1 MKFPSIDD
9 FNNVLSDINKYIHK
23 TPIVSSSSLNKIYN
37 SNIFFKLELFQK
49 TGSFKTRGAINKLL
63 KLSDLEKDKG
73 VITISA
79 GNHAQAISWACSQF
93 NIKSKIVM
101 PFDAS
106 QSKVEATKSYGGE
119 VILTKNNMM
128 DECNNIKEKEG
139 LTFVHPFDDID
150 IILGQGTI
158 GVEIIEKLNNIDYA
172 FISIGG
178 GGLISGIACVLKSIN
193 PKIKIIGV
201 EPINSNVMTKSILSN
216 KPETFDTNI
225 NKTIADGLAAPFA
238 GNLTFEFVK
247 KYVDEII
254 CYQKALDINPD
265 DLQFLDNMG
274 TALCT
279 LGDYKNAITYF
290 DRSISIDPNQC
301 HPWQMKAMALKELGL
316 SDEAEDCYHM
326 AKKLGA

>member
-9 FNNVLSDINKYIHK
+9 FNNTLSDINKYIHK

-63 KLSDLEKDKG
+63 KLSDLERDKG

-106 QSKVEATKSYGGE
+106 PSKVEATKSYGGE

-128 DECNNIKEKEG
+128 DECNDIKEKEG

-225 NKTIADGLAAPFA
+225 NKTLADGLAAPFA

-247 KYVDEII
+247 KYVDDII
-254 CYQKALDINPD
+254 NVSENEMIESIRVIIERLKVIPEAAASACFVPILKNKLSIKKNTNSIIVLCGGNIDLDK
-265 DLQFLDNMG
+265 L
-274 TALCT
+274 
-279 LGDYKNAITYF
+279 
-290 DRSISIDPNQC
+290 
-301 HPWQMKAMALKELGL
+301 
-316 SDEAEDCYHM
+316 
-326 AKKLGA
+326 KKLF

>member
-63 KLSDLEKDKG
+63 KLSDLERDKG
-73 VITISA
+73 IITISA

-106 QSKVEATKSYGGE
+106 PSKVEATKSYGGE
-119 VILTKNNMM
+119 VILTKNSMM
-128 DECNNIKEKEG
+128 DECNDIKEREG
-139 LTFVHPFDDID
+139 LTFIHPFDDID

-216 KPETFDTNI
+216 KPEIFDTNI
-225 NKTIADGLAAPFA
+225 NKTLADGLAAPFA

-254 CYQKALDINPD
+254 NVSENEMIESMRVIIERLKVIPEAAASACFVPILKNKLNIK
-265 DLQFLDNMG
+265 
-274 TALCT
+274 
-279 LGDYKNAITYF
+279 KNANSIIVLCGGNIDF
-290 DRSISIDPNQC
+290 D
-301 HPWQMKAMALKELGL
+301 KL
-316 SDEAEDCYHM
+316 
-326 AKKLGA
+326 KKLF

>member
-9 FNNVLSDINKYIHK
+9 FNNTLSDINKYIHK

-63 KLSDLEKDKG
+63 KLSDLERDKG

-79 GNHAQAISWACSQF
+79 GNHAQAISWACSKF

-106 QSKVEATKSYGGE
+106 PSKVEATKSYGGE

-128 DECNNIKEKEG
+128 DECNDIKEKEG

-193 PKIKIIGV
+193 PKIKIIGI
-201 EPINSNVMTKSILSN
+201 EPINSNVMTKSISSN

-225 NKTIADGLAAPFA
+225 NKTLADGLAAPFA

-254 CYQKALDINPD
+254 NVSENEMIESMRVIIERLKVIPEAAASACFVPILKNKLSIKKNTNSIIVLCGGNIDLDK
-265 DLQFLDNMG
+265 L
-274 TALCT
+274 
-279 LGDYKNAITYF
+279 
-290 DRSISIDPNQC
+290 
-301 HPWQMKAMALKELGL
+301 
-316 SDEAEDCYHM
+316 
-326 AKKLGA
+326 KKLF

>member
-9 FNNVLSDINKYIHK
+9 FNNTLSDINKYIHK

-37 SNIFFKLELFQK
+37 TNIFFKLELFQK

-63 KLSDLEKDKG
+63 KLSDLERDKG

-106 QSKVEATKSYGGE
+106 PSKVEATKSYGGE

-128 DECNNIKEKEG
+128 DECNDIKEREG
-139 LTFVHPFDDID
+139 LTFIHPFDDID

-201 EPINSNVMTKSILSN
+201 EPINSNVMTKSISSN

-225 NKTIADGLAAPFA
+225 NKTLADGLAAPFA

-254 CYQKALDINPD
+254 NVSENEMIESMRVIIERLKVIPEAAASACFVPILKNKLSIK
-265 DLQFLDNMG
+265 
-274 TALCT
+274 
-279 LGDYKNAITYF
+279 KNAN
-290 DRSISIDPNQC
+290 SIIVLCGGNIDLD
-301 HPWQMKAMALKELGL
+301 KL
-316 SDEAEDCYHM
+316 
-326 AKKLGA
+326 KKLF

>member
-9 FNNVLSDINKYIHK
+9 FNNTLSDINKYIHK

-37 SNIFFKLELFQK
+37 TNIFFKLELFQK

-63 KLSDLEKDKG
+63 RLSDLERDKG

-106 QSKVEATKSYGGE
+106 PSKVEATKSYGGE

-128 DECNNIKEKEG
+128 DECNDIKEREG
-139 LTFVHPFDDID
+139 LTFIHPFDDID

-201 EPINSNVMTKSILSN
+201 EPINSNVMTKSISSN

-225 NKTIADGLAAPFA
+225 NKTLADGLAAPFA
-238 GNLTFEFVK
+238 GNLTFKFVK

-254 CYQKALDINPD
+254 NVSENEMIESMRVIIERLKVIPEAAASACFVPILKNKLNIK
-265 DLQFLDNMG
+265 
-274 TALCT
+274 
-279 LGDYKNAITYF
+279 KNAN
-290 DRSISIDPNQC
+290 SIIVLCGGNIDLD
-301 HPWQMKAMALKELGL
+301 KL
-316 SDEAEDCYHM
+316 
-326 AKKLGA
+326 KKLF

>member
-9 FNNVLSDINKYIHK
+9 FNNTLSDINKYIHK

-63 KLSDLEKDKG
+63 KLSDLERDKG

-106 QSKVEATKSYGGE
+106 PSKVEATKSYGGE

-128 DECNNIKEKEG
+128 DECNDIKEREG
-139 LTFVHPFDDID
+139 LTFIHPFDDID

-201 EPINSNVMTKSILSN
+201 EPINSNVMTKSISSN

-225 NKTIADGLAAPFA
+225 NKTLADGLAAPFA

-254 CYQKALDINPD
+254 NVSENEMIESMRVIIERLKVIPEAAASACFVPILKNKLSIKKNTNSIIVLCGGNIDLDK
-265 DLQFLDNMG
+265 L
-274 TALCT
+274 
-279 LGDYKNAITYF
+279 
-290 DRSISIDPNQC
+290 
-301 HPWQMKAMALKELGL
+301 
-316 SDEAEDCYHM
+316 
-326 AKKLGA
+326 KKLF

>member
-63 KLSDLEKDKG
+63 KLSDLERDKG

-106 QSKVEATKSYGGE
+106 PSKIEATKSYGGE
-119 VILTKNNMM
+119 VILTKNSMM
-128 DECNNIKEKEG
+128 DECNDIKEREG

-150 IILGQGTI
+150 IILGQGTV
-158 GVEIIEKLNNIDYA
+158 GLEIIEKLNNIDYA

-201 EPINSNVMTKSILSN
+201 EPINSNVMTKSISSN

-254 CYQKALDINPD
+254 NVSENEMIESMRVIIERLKVIPEAAASACFVPILKNKVSIKKNTNSIIVLCGGNIDLDK
-265 DLQFLDNMG
+265 L
-274 TALCT
+274 
-279 LGDYKNAITYF
+279 
-290 DRSISIDPNQC
+290 
-301 HPWQMKAMALKELGL
+301 
-316 SDEAEDCYHM
+316 
-326 AKKLGA
+326 KKLF

>member
-9 FNNVLSDINKYIHK
+9 FNNTLSDINKYIHK

-63 KLSDLEKDKG
+63 KLSDLERDKG
-73 VITISA
+73 IITISA

-106 QSKVEATKSYGGE
+106 PSKVEATKSYGGE

-128 DECNNIKEKEG
+128 DKCNDIKEREG
-139 LTFVHPFDDID
+139 LTFIHPFDDID

-225 NKTIADGLAAPFA
+225 NKTLADGLAAPFA

-254 CYQKALDINPD
+254 NVSENEMIESMRVIIERLKVIPEAAASACFVPILKNKLNIK
-265 DLQFLDNMG
+265 
-274 TALCT
+274 
-279 LGDYKNAITYF
+279 KNAT
-290 DRSISIDPNQC
+290 SIIVLCGGNIDLD
-301 HPWQMKAMALKELGL
+301 KL
-316 SDEAEDCYHM
+316 
-326 AKKLGA
+326 KKLF

>member
-63 KLSDLEKDKG
+63 KLSDLERDKG
-73 VITISA
+73 IITISA

-106 QSKVEATKSYGGE
+106 PSKVEATKSYGGE
-119 VILTKNNMM
+119 VILTKNSMM
-128 DECNNIKEKEG
+128 DKCNDIKEREG
-139 LTFVHPFDDID
+139 LTFIHPFDDID

-158 GVEIIEKLNNIDYA
+158 GVEIIEKLNNVDYA

-178 GGLISGIACVLKSIN
+178 GGLISGIAYVLKSIN

-216 KPETFDTNI
+216 KPEIFDTNI
-225 NKTIADGLAAPFA
+225 NKTLADGLAAPFA

-254 CYQKALDINPD
+254 NVSENEMIESMRVIIERLKVIPEAAASACFVPILKNKLNIK
-265 DLQFLDNMG
+265 
-274 TALCT
+274 
-279 LGDYKNAITYF
+279 KNAT
-290 DRSISIDPNQC
+290 SIIVLCGGNIDLD
-301 HPWQMKAMALKELGL
+301 KL
-316 SDEAEDCYHM
+316 
-326 AKKLGA
+326 KKLF

>member
-9 FNNVLSDINKYIHK
+9 FNNTLSDINKYIHK

-63 KLSDLEKDKG
+63 KLSDLERDKG

-106 QSKVEATKSYGGE
+106 PSKVEATKSYGGE

-128 DECNNIKEKEG
+128 DECNDIKEKEG

-193 PKIKIIGV
+193 PKIKIIGI
-201 EPINSNVMTKSILSN
+201 EPINSNVMTKSISSN

-225 NKTIADGLAAPFA
+225 NKTLADGLAAPFA

-247 KYVDEII
+247 KYVDDII
-254 CYQKALDINPD
+254 NVSENEMIESMRVIIERLKVIPEAAASACFVPILKNKLSIKKNTNSIIVLCGGNIDLDK
-265 DLQFLDNMG
+265 L
-274 TALCT
+274 
-279 LGDYKNAITYF
+279 
-290 DRSISIDPNQC
+290 
-301 HPWQMKAMALKELGL
+301 
-316 SDEAEDCYHM
+316 
-326 AKKLGA
+326 KKLF

>member
-63 KLSDLEKDKG
+63 KLSDLERDKG
-73 VITISA
+73 IITISA

-106 QSKVEATKSYGGE
+106 PSKVEATKSYGGE

-128 DECNNIKEKEG
+128 DKCNDIKEREG
-139 LTFVHPFDDID
+139 LTFIHPFDDID

-225 NKTIADGLAAPFA
+225 NKTLADGLAAPFA

-254 CYQKALDINPD
+254 NVSENEMIESMRVIIERLKVIPEAAASACFVPILKNKLSIKKNTNSIIVLCGGNIDLDK
-265 DLQFLDNMG
+265 L
-274 TALCT
+274 
-279 LGDYKNAITYF
+279 
-290 DRSISIDPNQC
+290 
-301 HPWQMKAMALKELGL
+301 
-316 SDEAEDCYHM
+316 
-326 AKKLGA
+326 KKLF

>member
-9 FNNVLSDINKYIHK
+9 FNNTLSDINKYIHK

-63 KLSDLEKDKG
+63 KLSDLERDKG

-106 QSKVEATKSYGGE
+106 PSKVEATKSYGGE

-128 DECNNIKEKEG
+128 DECNDIKEKEG

-201 EPINSNVMTKSILSN
+201 EPINSNVMTKSISSN

-225 NKTIADGLAAPFA
+225 NKTLADGLAAPFA

-254 CYQKALDINPD
+254 NVSENEMIESMRVIIERLKVIPEAAASACFVPILKNKLSIKKNTNSIIVLCGGNIDLDK
-265 DLQFLDNMG
+265 L
-274 TALCT
+274 
-279 LGDYKNAITYF
+279 
-290 DRSISIDPNQC
+290 
-301 HPWQMKAMALKELGL
+301 
-316 SDEAEDCYHM
+316 
-326 AKKLGA
+326 KKLF